1 MRIVFIH
8 GINNETNTVKEI
20 EERWFG
26 ALRNGWDDLGG
37 GPKNDFTVDTAYY
50 ADILAEAS
58 GDVTAAV
65 EMGGPGDPGAGLAI
79 EFLRAYA
86 EEAGVTEAELMSAAA
101 AEGVPMGAVEQGVPH
116 EGWVIAFAKVLERVL
131 PTKGKYVA
139 KLFLRQASVYIG
151 DPVLAARIAAKVIK
165 QVFDGKE
172 DPTIVIGHSLGSVVG
187 YRILADKKFM
197 SRSVPLLVTVG
208 SPLSVDMFKPI
219 LPARGSM
226 PTPPI
231 ERWVNGRN
239 NEDFV
244 TMGKAIT
251 KKSIGFDGV
260 VDITDIIDNPKNR
273 HDIVAYLRSAKIAQ
287 AIKDAIDRKP

>member
-1 MRIVFIH
+1 MRLVFIH

-20 EERWFG
+20 EDRWTG
-26 ALRNGWDDLGG
+26 ALEKGWAALGEK
-37 GPKNDFTVDTAYY
+37 PTKPFTVDTAYY

-58 GDVTAAV
+58 GDTKKAV
-65 EMGGPGDPGAGLAI
+65 EMGGPGDPGTGLAI

-86 EEAGVTEAELMSAAA
+86 DEAGVTEAELTSAAV
-101 AEGVPMGAVEQGVPH
+101 AEGVPMGAIEQGVPH

-165 QVFDGKE
+165 QIFETKP

-187 YRILADKKFM
+187 YRILADTKFAD
-197 SRSVPLLVTVG
+197 RSAPLFVTVG

-231 ERWVNGRN
+231 KRWINGRN
-239 NEDFV
+239 KEDFV
-244 TMGKAIT
+244 TLGKAIT

-260 VDITDIIDNPKNR
+260 VDITDVIDNPDNR
-273 HDIVAYLRSAKIAQ
+273 HDIGAYLESEKIAK
-287 AIKDAIDRKP
+287 AVLDTINSKG